1 MRKSFLKKQQQSG
14 EMALQITSMAD
25 IFMILLVFLLK
36 SFSTSINNLAPTMR
50 MELPVAAKSSEEV
63 KDLVKMEV
71 SSSGIMIDQKPVVTL
86 VNFEFPPG
94 EVSEAGRNEKIY
106 SVLFE
111 ERKRQPIPNMDSKL
125 LLMADENTPYAT
137 LKTLIG
143 SAAAAGF
150 VDLQLV
156 TSEAE

>member
-1 MRKSFLKKQQQSG
+1 MKSFLKKQHQSG
-14 EMALQITSMAD
+14 EMSLQITSMAD

-36 SFSTSINNLAPTMR
+36 SYSTSVANLSPVSQ
-50 MELPVAAKSSEEV
+50 MELPSAGKTASEI

-71 SSSGIMIDQKPVVTL
+71 SSDSVLIDQKPVL
-86 VNFEFPPG
+86 LLKNYEFKPGDVNG
-94 EVSEAGRNEKIY
+94 TGKIDKIY
-106 SVLFE
+106 DILYE

-125 LLMADENTPYAT
+125 LLMADENTPFST
-137 LKTLIG
+137 LRTIID

-156 TSEAE
+156 TAENE